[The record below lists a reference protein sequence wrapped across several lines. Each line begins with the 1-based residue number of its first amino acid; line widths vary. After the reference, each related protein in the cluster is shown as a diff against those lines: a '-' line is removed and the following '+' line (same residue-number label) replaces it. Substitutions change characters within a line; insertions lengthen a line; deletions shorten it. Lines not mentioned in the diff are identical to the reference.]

1 MTMITPSYLGET
13 IEYSSLHACRS
24 TLEDPTETQISSDQV
39 ALGDSFFVT
48 YILNNKLFSR
58 SPDFSAL
65 QKDFQI
71 LNTNYGKEVNMVNG
85 ATSIQTFWRLQ
96 LVPKRSGDLMI
107 PEINFGSEKS
117 TAHKLVV
124 TTGQVSQQGQTTGS
138 PKQNASVFAHGEVN
152 TASPYVQSEVLYT
165 FKLYF
170 RSELRDPRIEMPQ
183 INDVTFFQLDDRPIY
198 QTTINGDVFNVI
210 EKRFVIF
217 PKKPGAI
224 TLSPIKFYAYTIED
238 NMNAFINPFAAPKAI
253 SVATK
258 EIHLSVRDVPPNY
271 PNTAWLPAKSV
282 SLTEQWSNKEGQWE
296 SGTPVTRTIT
306 ITAQGLRADQLPDF
320 SIDKINGVNVYVDKP
335 KRRDTVQNDKIISV
349 MEQKVTYIPNATQS
363 FTIPSIVINWW
374 NTQTDSNAI
383 AQLNKININVKNV
396 VIASKSPTT
405 ASLTPA
411 LAPAKLHTTPTEPVK
426 LIPITFYTSIW
437 FWTACV
443 LFAAWI
449 VTLGALIR
457 RKANNKNTTLIQT
470 HAPIEISDKN
480 FELACHQGQAIQ
492 AQQYLL
498 SWAKQLWPEA
508 TLNLATLCEIIND
521 ETFQLA
527 VQELEQALYA
537 KQTYAWNGSA
547 LLTAFKKIKKSRKHL
562 NPRFNKRLQLAT
574 DPLPP
579 LNP

>member
-1 MTMITPSYLGET
+1 MILRPFKNKILLCILIVFYSF
-13 IEYSSLHACRS
+13 SSLCFAN
-24 TLEDPTETQISSDQV
+24 TLEMQISSDQV
-39 ALGDSFFVT
+39 TLGDSFFVT
-48 YILNNKLFSR
+48 YILNNKLFSH

-96 LVPKRSGDLMI
+96 LVPKRAGDLII

-124 TTGQVSQQGQTTGS
+124 ITDQHNQQSQTIGS
-138 PKQNASVFAHGEVN
+138 TKQNVFARGEVS
-152 TASPYVQSEVLYT
+152 TTSPYVQGEVLYT

-170 RSELRDPRIEMPQ
+170 RNELRDPRIEMPQ
-183 INDVTFFQLDDRPIY
+183 IKDVTFFQLDDRPIY
-198 QTTINGDVFNVI
+198 QATINGDVFNVV

-224 TLSPIKFYAYTIED
+224 TLPPIKFYAYTIED
-238 NMNAFINPFAAPKAI
+238 NMNAFINPFDAPKTV

-258 EIHLSVRDVPPNY
+258 EINLSVRDVPPSY
-271 PNTAWLPAKSV
+271 PKTAWLPANNI

-306 ITAQGLRADQLPDF
+306 ITAQGLRADQLPDIL
-320 SIDKINGVNVYVDKP
+320 IDKINGVNVYVDRP
-335 KRRDTVQNDKIISV
+335 KRRDTIQNDKIVSV
-349 MEQKVTYIPNATQS
+349 MEQKVTYIPNTTES
-363 FTIPSIVINWW
+363 FTIPSIKINWW
-374 NTQTDSNAI
+374 NTQIDSNAVT
-383 AQLNKININVKNV
+383 QLKEMNVKV
-396 VIASKSPTT
+396 KSVAVPSPSINTI
-405 ASLTPA
+405 STPA
-411 LAPAKLHTTPTEPVK
+411 AKPANIPTAATPETKIIVN
-426 LIPITFYTSIW
+426 TFYTSIW
-437 FWTACV
+437 FWMACV
-443 LFAAWI
+443 SFLAWI
-449 VTLGALIR
+449 VTLGALL
-457 RKANNKNTTLIQT
+457 RKKAINKNTTLIQT
-470 HAPIEISDKN
+470 HASIEISDKN
-480 FELACHQGQAIQ
+480 FEQACHQGQTIQ

-498 SWAKQLWPEA
+498 AWAKKLWPEA
-508 TLNLATLCEIIND
+508 TLNLATLCEIISD

-527 VQELEQALYA
+527 VHELEQALYA
-537 KQTYAWNGSA
+537 KETYNWDGST

-562 NPRFNKRLQLAT
+562 NSSFNKRSQLST